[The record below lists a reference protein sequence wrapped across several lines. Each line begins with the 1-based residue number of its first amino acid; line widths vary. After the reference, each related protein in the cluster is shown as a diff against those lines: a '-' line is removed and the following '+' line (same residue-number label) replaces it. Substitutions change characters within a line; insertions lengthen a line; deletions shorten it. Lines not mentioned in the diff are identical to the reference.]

1 MSASGPEEPVLEPET
16 GEVEPGL
23 TGVTEPHRTLLLRQL
38 RPVMRVKRDFY

>member
-16 GEVEPGL
+16 GEAEPGL
-23 TGVTEPHRTLLLRQL
+23 TGVTEPHRTLLGSQL